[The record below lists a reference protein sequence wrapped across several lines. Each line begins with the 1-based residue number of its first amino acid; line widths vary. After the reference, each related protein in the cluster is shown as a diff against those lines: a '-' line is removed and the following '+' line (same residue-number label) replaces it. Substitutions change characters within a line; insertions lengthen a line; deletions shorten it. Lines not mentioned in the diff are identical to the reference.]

1 MKKFLTTF
9 FVSLLLIIVIVV
21 VFDLSEK
28 LNKFIQ
34 KEVPLIEIVR
44 DYYLNFI
51 PYFINMFSPL
61 FVFITVV
68 FFTSKMAAN
77 SEIIA
82 ILSGGISYK
91 RMLVPYLASAAII
104 ALLSLGLN
112 MYIIPRANAVRVP
125 FEQKYTSSR
134 SNADFNRRNIHYQIA
149 PGQFVYVESFYSW
162 NNTANRMTVES
173 IVDNELVSKLSCESA
188 TWDSTAGCWHMRKW
202 TRRDYKSALS
212 EQISSG
218 PSLLESKKYPLGR
231 QEKPPK

>member
-91 RMLVPYLASAAII
+91 RMLVPYMASAAI
-104 ALLSLGLN
+104 
-112 MYIIPRANAVRVP
+112 M
-125 FEQKYTSSR
+125 
-134 SNADFNRRNIHYQIA
+134 
-149 PGQFVYVESFYSW
+149 
-162 NNTANRMTVES
+162 M
-173 IVDNELVSKLSCESA
+173 
-188 TWDSTAGCWHMRKW
+188 
-202 TRRDYKSALS
+202 
-212 EQISSG
+212 
-218 PSLLESKKYPLGR
+218 PLT
-231 QEKPPK
+231 ET

>member
-1 MKKFLTTF
+1 MKIIDKYIMKKFLTTF

-125 FEQKYTSSR
+125 FEQK
-134 SNADFNRRNIHYQIA
+134 
-149 PGQFVYVESFYSW
+149 
-162 NNTANRMTVES
+162 
-173 IVDNELVSKLSCESA
+173 
-188 TWDSTAGCWHMRKW
+188 
-202 TRRDYKSALS
+202 
-212 EQISSG
+212 
-218 PSLLESKKYPLGR
+218 PLQCR
-231 QEKPPK
+231 F